1 LRPIWR
7 FRSSGPPWPRRSL
20 RPFAPLRLLLS
31 RRHTRFDPAAAEEL
45 TMSLPTFPSAWM
57 TEEHHALADSVR
69 RLIAERWTP
78 RAAEF
83 RAAGRMGPEVW
94 REAGANGLLC
104 LSTPADYGGGGGDFG
119 HEAVLLL
126 EQSRAN
132 CSGWGGGLHSA
143 IVAPYLLHYG
153 SEDQKRRWLPGM
165 CRGEW
170 ITAIAMTEPGTGS
183 DLQAIRTTAR
193 RVRGGDGDHYVLDGA
208 KTFITNG
215 GTANLI
221 VVVARTGGEGAKGV
235 SLLMLETEVD
245 GVPTPGFRRGRVLD
259 KVGLK
264 AQDTAELFFD
274 DVRVPADQLLGEV
287 EGQGFVQL
295 MQQLPQERLI
305 IALQGVGAMER
316 ALAETLT
323 YVKQRRAFGKA
334 IWDFQNTR
342 FKLAEVQAT
351 VLAARAFVDACMVA
365 HLAGELDAARAALA
379 KAWVS
384 EQQGRVMDECL
395 QLFGGYGYM
404 MEYPIAELF
413 VDARVQRIY
422 GGTNEIMKELAS
434 RSM

>member
-1 LRPIWR
+1 MTLPLLP
-7 FRSSGPPWPRRSL
+7 SPW
-20 RPFAPLRLLLS
+20 
-31 RRHTRFDPAAAEEL
+31 
-45 TMSLPTFPSAWM
+45 MS
-57 TEEHHALADSVR
+57 EEHHALATSAAR
-69 RLIAERWTP
+69 YIAERWVP

-83 RAAGRMGPEVW
+83 REAGRMPPEVW
-94 REAGANGLLC
+94 RDAAANGLLC
-104 LSTPADYGGGGGDFG
+104 VSTPAEYGGGGGDFS

-143 IVAPYLLHYG
+143 IVAPYVLHYG
-153 SEDQKRRWLPGM
+153 SDEQKRRFLPRLCSAELIG
-165 CRGEW
+165 
-170 ITAIAMTEPGTGS
+170 AIAMTEPGTGS
-183 DLQAIRTTAR
+183 DLQAIRSSAKRATD
-193 RVRGGDGDHYVLDGA
+193 GDGEHYVLDGA

-215 GTANLI
+215 QNANLI
-221 VVVARTGGEGAKGV
+221 IVVCRTGGDGAKGV
-235 SLLMLETEVD
+235 SLLLVETD
-245 GVPTPGFRRGRVLD
+245 AAPGFRRGRQLD
-259 KVGLK
+259 KIGLK
-264 AQDTAELFFD
+264 SQDTSELFFD
-274 DVRVPADQLLGEV
+274 DVRVPAANLLGGA
-287 EGQGFVQL
+287 EGQGFFQL

-305 IALQGVGAMER
+305 IALQGIGAMER
-316 ALAETLT
+316 ALEETLR
-323 YVKQRRAFGKA
+323 YAKERKAFGRP

-365 HLAGELDAARAALA
+365 HLKGELDAARAALA